1 MNENAA
7 RLAWAGA
14 GVRLPRRFLSPRRL
28 RLAVELALDE
38 PSIREKAREVADWA
52 VAHDAGDAAARLVE
66 RLAGE

>member
-1 MNENAA
+1 
-7 RLAWAGA
+7 
-14 GVRLPRRFLSPRRL
+14 
-28 RLAVELALDE
+28 VELALDE